1 MENYPQMKT
10 ETQIFFLEVNIGLT
24 VIKGNQRLC
33 MVTKFKMNF
42 LSSAELS
49 HVIISNSPKSSSLK
63 AFRSGVIKKQMRV

>member
-10 ETQIFFLEVNIGLT
+10 ETPIFFLEVNIGLT

-42 LSSAELS
+42 LSSAEENY
-49 HVIISNSPKSSSLK
+49 H
-63 AFRSGVIKKQMRV
+63 M